1 MRFALRALAV
11 AGVLAL
17 IGSTAGLAA
26 DTTQS
31 AQAPADNQQL
41 VEMVRDLQI
50 RLDKDEMALRS
61 MQNQLPKTTSSSHM
75 FCGDGYDPGRDACN

>member
-1 MRFALRALAV
+1 MRFPLRAVAA
-11 AGVLAL
+11 AGVFAL

-31 AQAPADNQQL
+31 AQASTDNQQL
-41 VEMVRDLQI
+41 VEMVRDLQV

-61 MQNQLPKTTSSSHM
+61 MQNQLPKTQSSSHM
-75 FCGDGYDPGRDACN
+75 FCSDGYDPGRDACN